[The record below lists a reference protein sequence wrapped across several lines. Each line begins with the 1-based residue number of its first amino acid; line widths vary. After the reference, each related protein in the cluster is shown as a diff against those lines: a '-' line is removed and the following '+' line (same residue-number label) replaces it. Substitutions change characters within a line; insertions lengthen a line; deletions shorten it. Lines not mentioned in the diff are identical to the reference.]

1 MESHTVAGVPSRN
14 LRSRE
19 LQRLVRTEWEQQRYF
34 PLQLATEL
42 SRQFATHGLQF
53 FKVNKT
59 FTHVSVARPQFLDLE
74 TTPVSENI
82 KRIIAHINAHPKCSR
97 RQLIETL
104 APSPPQPAVIE
115 IKPETEAPGSA
126 CRLQAAG
133 AEGPPEGGTPNVPA
147 ATAEPTPEQNA
158 IIADLHWLVHQGHV
172 IEFADGRLETAK
184 KPAPRPPKPE
194 KKPAEEK
201 PVAEGEAALSTTEP
215 VSPGGSCRCDRRAEI
230 QAPAETPAPAA
241 ESVAERAPATL
252 PPMKRPR
259 RRLSRR
265 RDDCTGAVELYE
277 TCSVFHAQ
285 IEARLNVAPSYK
297 FLASFNSTA
306 LLTLP
311 MPFSKLGLAP
321 AVLEGVRAAGYITPT
336 PIQLRAI
343 PLVLAG
349 RDVIGS
355 AQTGTGKTA
364 AFALPIL
371 SKLGQHAP
379 GPRALIL
386 EPTRELAAQVETA
399 FHDYA
404 RFTNLKTTVVFGGVG
419 YGRQNDE
426 LRAGTD
432 IVVATPGRLLDHLER
447 GTVRLDKVQFLVLD
461 EADRMLDMGFLPDVR
476 RIVERCPRQRHTSL
490 FSATIPPQIETLIQ
504 WAMKNPETIEIG
516 ARRTPAETVK
526 HVIYPVADSQKSD
539 LLLELLKRVNYNS
552 VLVFCRTKHGADR
565 IAGLLKRNNHA
576 VAVLHSNRTQREREQ
591 ALKGFRDGRF
601 EVLVATD
608 IAARGLDI
616 ADVSHVINYDVPQH
630 PEDYIHRIGRTG
642 RAEHSGDAFT
652 IMTAED
658 ASHVFAIER
667 FISQKIP
674 RVKLENFDYKYTMLF
689 EEGKARPAQR
699 RFPRQSPRRARPR
712 RLPLRHGQTEKVTTG
727 TELALRC

>member
-1 MESHTVAGVPSRN
+1 
-14 LRSRE
+14 
-19 LQRLVRTEWEQQRYF
+19 
-34 PLQLATEL
+34 
-42 SRQFATHGLQF
+42 
-53 FKVNKT
+53 
-59 FTHVSVARPQFLDLE
+59 
-74 TTPVSENI
+74 
-82 KRIIAHINAHPKCSR
+82 
-97 RQLIETL
+97 
-104 APSPPQPAVIE
+104 
-115 IKPETEAPGSA
+115 
-126 CRLQAAG
+126 
-133 AEGPPEGGTPNVPA
+133 
-147 ATAEPTPEQNA
+147 
-158 IIADLHWLVHQGHV
+158 
-172 IEFADGRLETAK
+172 
-184 KPAPRPPKPE
+184 
-194 KKPAEEK
+194 
-201 PVAEGEAALSTTEP
+201 
-215 VSPGGSCRCDRRAEI
+215 
-230 QAPAETPAPAA
+230 
-241 ESVAERAPATL
+241 
-252 PPMKRPR
+252 
-259 RRLSRR
+259 
-265 RDDCTGAVELYE
+265 
-277 TCSVFHAQ
+277 
-285 IEARLNVAPSYK
+285 
-297 FLASFNSTA
+297 
-306 LLTLP
+306 
-311 MPFSKLGLAP
+311 MPFTKLGLSP
-321 AVLEGVRAAGYITPT
+321 AVLDGVRAAGYVTPT
-336 PIQLRAI
+336 PIQLRGI

-371 SKLGQHAP
+371 SKLGQHNSA

-419 YGRQNDE
+419 YGRQLDD

-432 IVVATPGRLLDHLER
+432 VLVATPGRLLDHLER
-447 GTVRLDKVQFLVLD
+447 GTVRLDKIQFLVLD

-476 RIVERCPRQRHTSL
+476 RIVERCQRQRHTAL

-504 WAMKNPETIEIG
+504 WAMRNPETIEIG

-526 HVIYPVADSQKSD
+526 HVIYPVSDSQKTD

-565 IAGLLKRNNHA
+565 VAHTLKRNNHA

-591 ALKGFRDGRF
+591 ALRGFREGRY

-642 RAEHSGDAFT
+642 RAEASGDAFT

-674 RVKLENFDYKYTMLF
+674 RVKLEHFDYRYTALF
-689 EEGKARPAQR
+689 EEGKPGQKAGGFPGKARGTRIHGGYHFGMAR
-699 RFPRQSPRRARPR
+699 RRR
-712 RLPLRHGQTEKVTTG
+712 
-727 TELALRC
+727 